1 MARGTAPCHRKD
13 LHNKASPEAEE
24 NPLQS
29 YHSQKDIS
37 EITALLT
44 EILTETYQE
53 PDNRPVTTAPA
64 KAEMVSTFY
73 EETAPN
79 EGIGLQKSLEY
90 FRDQVLPHSVKTWH
104 PLFLNQMFAG
114 ASFPSIVGDLMAS
127 MMNPTLATFE
137 MSPAGTIIE
146 RSVAA
151 WMANMLGMPRGSSG
165 IFLPGGS
172 ISNMMA
178 LAVAKHLR
186 LGPELANTGLVGLD
200 QKPAILC
207 SEASHYSIA
216 NAGGL
221 LGFGKD
227 QVIKVATN
235 ASNEMLVEDFEA
247 KIAWAK
253 EQGMRPFAAVITMGL
268 TVTGCFDPLKELVPI
283 CQANDLHIHVDA
295 AFGGGISLTDE
306 GAEVLAGIEQADSV
320 IWDCHKWMHVPLA
333 STVLL
338 VPKIGVL
345 KQVFSSGADYLYH
358 EQDEIEDLG
367 DDLGHYT
374 PLCGKRFDALR
385 TWLLFKAYGEQHFRD
400 LANSRMKTTRDI
412 AALINAAPDF
422 KLSYEPRS
430 PLICWRYIPESMK
443 DASDAELS
451 DLQRKIRETIKKR
464 GLAFFNMAT
473 LKGGKHFRAV
483 LVNPLAEAD
492 HFYRILEDIRKV
504 ASEILT
510 TH

>member
-1 MARGTAPCHRKD
+1 M
-13 LHNKASPEAEE
+13 
-24 NPLQS
+24 QS
-29 YHSQKDIS
+29 YHSEKDIS
-37 EITALLT
+37 EITAMLT
-44 EILTETYQE
+44 DILSDTYQDPE
-53 PDNRPVTTAPA
+53 NRPVTVSPG
-64 KAEMVSTFY
+64 KAEMIEAFY
-73 EETAPN
+73 EEIAPS
-79 EGIGLQKSLEY
+79 EGIGLKESIAE
-90 FRDQVLPHSVKTWH
+90 FRDKVLPASVKTWH
-104 PLFLNQMFAG
+104 PLFMNQMFAG

-146 RSVAA
+146 RSVAS
-151 WMANMLGMPRGSSG
+151 WMARMLGMPQGSSG

-172 ISNMMA
+172 MSNLMA
-178 LAVAKHLR
+178 LAVARHLK
-186 LGPELANTGLVGLD
+186 LGPELANTGLVGLKE
-200 QKPAILC
+200 KPAILC

-216 NAGGL
+216 NAGAL

-235 ASNEMLVEDFEA
+235 ASNEMLVDDFEA

-283 CQANDLHIHVDA
+283 CRANDLHIHVDA
-295 AFGGGISLTDE
+295 AFGGGISLTKE
-306 GAEVLAGIEQADSV
+306 GAEVLDGIEEADSV

-338 VPKIGVL
+338 VPKVHVL

-385 TWLLFKAYGEQHFRD
+385 TWLLFKAFGENYFRE
-400 LANSRMKTTRDI
+400 LADERMETTRAI
-412 AALINAAPDF
+412 AKLIDDAPDF
-422 KLSYEPRS
+422 QLSYEPRS
-430 PLICWRYIPESMK
+430 PLICWRYIPESMR
-443 DASDAELS
+443 DASDEELS
-451 DLQRKIRETIKKR
+451 KLQRNLREGIKKQGR
-464 GLAFFNMAT
+464 ALFNMAT
-473 LKGGKHFRAV
+473 LKGNKHFRAV
-483 LVNPLAEAD
+483 LVNPLTTAD
-492 HFYRILEDIRKV
+492 HFAAVLDDIRKLAV
-504 ASEILT
+504 ES
-510 TH
+510 